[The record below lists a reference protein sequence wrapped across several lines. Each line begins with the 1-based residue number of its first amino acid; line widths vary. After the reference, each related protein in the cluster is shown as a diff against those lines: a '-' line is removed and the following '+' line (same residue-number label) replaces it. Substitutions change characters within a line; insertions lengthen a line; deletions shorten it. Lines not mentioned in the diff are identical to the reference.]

1 MKISSF
7 IFIFMAILLVPH
19 GMGIRFSLG
28 HIDMPRLVILLTTFY
43 GFYLYLSAWIK
54 AKKIIP
60 PEGGKLLA
68 GFSSILIL
76 SAVFSSNSILS
87 LILCLQ
93 LLTIWVFFPLAI
105 IKIFESD
112 GIETLYKAFGIIVV
126 ILSIYAFY
134 EIVIQDYLVTP
145 EMRTSFHDNE
155 QFNKTK
161 HFPNGILL
169 SRGPFMWNHALSG
182 IGITLCGVGL
192 YAYEKKKTLGIAITF
207 LTFLIVFSSGVRAGN
222 IGLFIGILA
231 YSMYT
236 RQFWILFHYF
246 ASLALLSG
254 FYFLLFEMPLPF
266 LFSGDLSYE
275 WIAPTAQS
283 NVEIIEKIQNE
294 NIPLFS
300 ALKNSGTVG
309 IKIAGFILNILQ
321 LDQWW
326 AVGYGFGSFQ
336 RPSIILSDAIQYND
350 PGLLQLFFLE
360 SGLFAGGLLLF
371 FLFRAIYDGFKY
383 DQTRPMAVGI
393 LAWSI
398 FALSSWEI
406 WPLMLATIFGLLIF
420 RHHATQMITEGKPH
434 NQH

>member
-1 MKISSF
+1 MRPLCL
-7 IFIFMAILLVPH
+7 IFIFMAILLIPH
-19 GMGIRFSLG
+19 GMGIRFSIG
-28 HIDMPRLVILLTTFY
+28 HIDIPRLVILLTTLF
-43 GFYLYLSAWIK
+43 GFYLYLSSWIK
-54 AKKIIP
+54 AKKIIF
-60 PEGGKLLA
+60 PEGGKLLT
-68 GFSSILIL
+68 GFSSFLIL
-76 SAVFSSNSILS
+76 SAVFSSNSIQS

-105 IKIFESD
+105 VKIFENE
-112 GIETLYKAFGIIVV
+112 GIETLYKAFGIIIV
-126 ILSIYAFY
+126 ILSLYAFY
-134 EIVIQDYLVTP
+134 EIVAQDYIVSP

-161 HFPNGILL
+161 HFRNGILL
-169 SRGPFMWNHALSG
+169 SRGPFMWNHALIG
-182 IGITLCGVGL
+182 IGIILCGVGL
-192 YAYEKKKTLGIAITF
+192 YAYEKKKSLGIAITF

-231 YSMYT
+231 YSIYT
-236 RQFWILFHYF
+236 RQFWILIHYF
-246 ASLALLSG
+246 ASFAFLSG
-254 FYFLLFEMPLPF
+254 FYFLLFELPLPF

-275 WIAPTAQS
+275 WMALAAQS
-283 NVEIIEKIQNE
+283 NIDTIEQFKILE
-294 NIPLFS
+294 APLFS
-300 ALKNSGTVG
+300 AIKNSGTVG
-309 IKIAGFILNILQ
+309 IKIAGFVLNIVQ

-336 RPSIILSDAIQYND
+336 RPGAILSDAIQYND

-371 FLFRAIYDGFKY
+371 FLFKAIYDGFKY
-383 DQTRPMAVGI
+383 DQTRPMALGI

-420 RHHATQMITEGKPH
+420 RHHATQKITEGKPH

>member
-1 MKISSF
+1 MIPLS
-7 IFIFMAILLVPH
+7 IIFMAILLIPH
-19 GMGIRFSLG
+19 GMGVRFSFG
-28 HIDMPRLVILLTTFY
+28 HIDIPRLVILLTTFY
-43 GFYLYLSAWIK
+43 GFYLYLLSWIK
-54 AKKIIP
+54 AKKIIL
-60 PEGGKLLA
+60 PEGAKLLA
-68 GFSSILIL
+68 CFSSILIL
-76 SAVFSSNSILS
+76 SAIFSSNLTAS
-87 LILCLQ
+87 LTLCLQ

-105 IKIFESD
+105 VKIFENNS
-112 GIETLYKAFGIIVV
+112 IETLFKAFGVIIV
-126 ILSIYAFY
+126 ILSLYAFY
-134 EIVIQDYLVTP
+134 EIVVQNYLVSP

-161 HFPNGILL
+161 HFRNGILL
-169 SRGPFMWNHALSG
+169 SRGPFMWNHTLSS
-182 IGITLCGVGL
+182 IGIILCGVGL
-192 YAYEKKKTLGIAITF
+192 YAYEKKKSIGIVITF

-231 YSMYT
+231 YSIYT
-236 RQFWILFHYF
+236 RQFWILIHYF

-275 WIAPTAQS
+275 WMAPTAQS
-283 NVEIIEKIQNE
+283 NVDIIEHFE
-294 NIPLFS
+294 TLNIPLFS

-336 RPSIILSDAIQYND
+336 RPDKILSDAIQYND
-350 PGLLQLFFLE
+350 PGLVQLFFLE

-398 FALSSWEI
+398 FALSSWDI

-420 RHHATQMITEGKPH
+420 RHHAQQKITVGKPH